1 MRGVALLLLV
11 LAPLA
16 GCHTPPPSAYVHGTS
31 VEKPA
36 DQTSLGTNSAGEA
49 CVQNPA
55 GNRGAEVFCGTWQ
68 QPSARVEFGGAGTA
82 ADLPGVAG
90 GGLWRTGIDARM
102 QCEPPTPT
110 TILGGQPALL
120 LSCASRLGGWPQ
132 VAMVAAVNGMV
143 WRGDAV
149 LPAATAMERS
159 IGVLSGV
166 VRPDTAP
173 PGSQA
178 DGLLARRLAAR
189 PFTASDVG
197 AFEQLTTAGIRAN
210 LANDPA
216 DAELAFRAALA
227 LQRKVLGRDDPNIA
241 TALLSLAVQLSNQGH
256 DAEANELF
264 AEAAPL
270 VPRSAD
276 STARARVLHYRGLH
290 AKNQGKWDEALAL
303 LTQAEAAYAVW
314 IPADAMQARPGPR
327 AMTGSLVAASQQ
339 TESLVRPNPE
349 LLADP
354 RAQLAMVG
362 LLEARR
368 NRALVLR
375 QLGRSEE
382 AATVVASAIDL
393 AKGNGV
399 DRPMLSARL
408 YRTLGVAASS
418 QGANTS
424 SVAHFARSSG
434 GFEVALPGSKTL
446 AETQLLRAA
455 GLQRAGHDGAAVSVC
470 RIAVQALV
478 ALKAGIDQELIAP
491 CLSAYAAQAGGHDQA
506 LLGEMFVAAQ
516 VAQGGITA
524 EQIAAA
530 SARLRASAGNPK
542 VATAIRS
549 WQDSS
554 DKLSALYGQRDAI
567 AAARQQGRPP
577 PDGVTQADI
586 DRRIADGQA
595 AVANAD
601 SALQAAA
608 PNYGQLVQQVVPAAD
623 VIAALHPHEAFVA
636 ITLSDHAGWVFLL
649 RPGNPSAITVSPV
662 PGGTEQVAALVRR
675 IRASTELGTTGLPR
689 FATEDAQTL
698 YTATLGGVAT
708 SLDGV
713 TSLVIAPT
721 GPLLSLPFAVL
732 LTGPADPTA
741 LASAPWL
748 VRKFALAD
756 VPAAAN
762 FVSLRKIAGTSRAGH
777 AWFGFGDF
785 RPITLAQAQRSFPG
799 ATCAESAR
807 LLAGLP
813 PLPYTQK
820 ELEAARQLMG
830 ASASDELLGPAF
842 TADAV
847 LRVPL
852 KEYRTLQF
860 STHALLPAE
869 LRCQDQPAI
878 VTSAPSRAGDASG
891 ALLTSDRILGLN
903 LDADLVILSACN
915 TGGPGGTTA
924 GESLSGLARAF
935 FYAGARSMLVTH
947 WSVND
952 QAAAYL
958 VTDTLRRMQAS
969 GGTGAAEAMRG
980 AELSL
985 LDAAIKAPSSPAAHP
1000 FFWAPFAVI
1009 GEGGGGR
1016 TPAGG
1021 PS

>member
-1 MRGVALLLLV
+1 MRGVGVVVRLLLV
-11 LAPLA
+11 LAALA
-16 GCHTPPPSAYVHGTS
+16 GCHAPPPSAYVRGTS
-31 VEKPA
+31 VERSP
-36 DQTSLGTNSAGEA
+36 DQTSLGSNSAGEA
-49 CVQNPA
+49 CLQQPA
-55 GNRGAEVFCGTWQ
+55 GERGAEVFCGSWQ
-68 QPSARVEFGGAGTA
+68 QPSARVEFGGPASV
-82 ADLPGVAG
+82 ADLPGVAAG
-90 GGLWRTGIDARM
+90 GAWRTGIDARM
-102 QCEPPTPT
+102 QCEAPVRT

-132 VAMVAAVNGMV
+132 VAMVAAVNGSL
-143 WRGDAV
+143 WRADAV

-189 PFTASDVG
+189 PFSASDVG
-197 AFEQLTTAGIRAN
+197 AFDQLLTAGIRAN

-227 LQRKVLGRDDPNIA
+227 LQRKVLGRDDPNTA
-241 TALLSLAVQLSNQGH
+241 TAVLSLAVQLSNQGR
-256 DAEANELF
+256 DAEANEMF

-270 VPRSAD
+270 VARSAD
-276 STARARVLHYRGLH
+276 STAQARLLHYRGLH
-290 AKNQGKWDEALAL
+290 AKNEGRLDVALAL
-303 LTQAEAAYAVW
+303 LSQAEAAYAVW
-314 IPADAMQARPGPR
+314 IPADALHAGLAPR
-327 AMTGSLVAASQQ
+327 GSTRSLIAAGQQ
-339 TESLVRPNPE
+339 SEALVRPNPA

-354 RAQLAMVG
+354 RAELAMVG
-362 LLEARR
+362 LIEARR

-375 QLGRSEE
+375 GLGRSDE
-382 AATVVASAIDL
+382 ARTEVASAIDL
-393 AKGNGV
+393 ARANGV
-399 DRPMLSARL
+399 DQPMLSGRL

-418 QGANTS
+418 QGANTTA
-424 SVAHFARSSG
+424 VADLARSSG
-434 GFEVALPGSKTL
+434 RFEVALPGSKTL
-446 AETQLLRAA
+446 AETELLRAA
-455 GLQRAGHDGAAVSVC
+455 GLQRAGRDGAAVAAC
-470 RIAVQALV
+470 RVAVQALI
-478 ALKAGIDQELIAP
+478 ALKTGIDQELIAP
-491 CLSAYAAQAGGHDQA
+491 CLSAYAAEAGGRDQG
-506 LLGEMFVAAQ
+506 LLAEMFVAAQ

-524 EQIAAA
+524 EQIAEA
-530 SARLRASAGNPK
+530 SARLRANGRDPK

-549 WQDSS
+549 WQDAS

-577 PDGVTQADI
+577 PSGLSQADI
-586 DRRIADGQA
+586 DRQIADGQA
-595 AVANAD
+595 AVAGAD
-601 SALQAAA
+601 SALQVAA

-623 VIAALHPHEAFVA
+623 VAALLHPREAFVA
-636 ITLSDHAGWVFLL
+636 ITLSDHSGWVFAL
-649 RPGNPSAITVSPV
+649 RAGGAISVAPV
-662 PGGTEQVAALVRR
+662 PGGTQQMAELVRR
-675 IRASTELGTTGLPR
+675 VRASIELTATGLPK
-689 FATEDAQTL
+689 FAVDDARAL
-698 YTATLGGVAT
+698 YAATLGGVAK

-713 TSLVIAPT
+713 TSLVIAPS
-721 GPLLSLPFAVL
+721 GPLLSVPFAIL
-732 LTGPADPTA
+732 LTGPADPGA

-748 VRKFALAD
+748 VRTFALTD
-756 VPAAAN
+756 VPAPAN
-762 FVSLRKIAGTSRAGH
+762 FVSLRKIAGTSRASH
-777 AWFGFGDF
+777 PWFGFGDF

-799 ATCAESAR
+799 ATCADSAR

-813 PLPYTQK
+813 ALPGSQK
-820 ELEAARQLMG
+820 ELDAARQLMG
-830 ASASDELLGPAF
+830 AGPADELLGSAF

-852 KEYRTLQF
+852 KDYRTLQF

-878 VTSAPSRAGDASG
+878 ITSAPSRAGDAAG

-915 TGGPGGTTA
+915 SGGPGGTTA
-924 GESLSGLARAF
+924 GESLSGLARSF

-952 QAAAYL
+952 VAAAYL
-958 VTDTLRRMQAS
+958 VTDTLRRMRAS
-969 GGTGAAEAMRG
+969 GGPGVAQAMRD

-985 LDAAIKAPSSPAAHP
+985 LDAAVKAPGSPAAHP

-1009 GEGGGGR
+1009 GEGGE
-1016 TPAGG
+1016 AGG